1 MHYEVQHYTLANGWK
16 NDWSY
21 DEGDGVFRIETF
33 ATRDEA
39 EAALDEF
46 FADLAEEFRV
56 EFVSNMKEGG
66 SAGFTGRS
74 AIMQAP
80 RLPGSSAGERK
91 L

>member
-1 MHYEVQHYTLANGWK
+1 MHYEVQHYTLADGWK

-33 ATRDEA
+33 ATRDDA

-56 EFVSNMKEGG
+56 EFVPHTTTELNNQP
-66 SAGFTGRS
+66 TGET
-74 AIMQAP
+74 
-80 RLPGSSAGERK
+80 L
-91 L
+91 